1 MTRSSTASRGAQ
13 LLHACVRAHCASD
26 LRDNLWPFEACL
38 PPKLVNLQ
46 LVGTRFS
53 PDLSERQHHSY
64 VASQDVLQHAV
75 RLR

>member
-1 MTRSSTASRGAQ
+1 MDTDNDDEIEYSEQGGTIV
-13 LLHACVRAHCASD
+13 ACMRA
-26 LRDNLWPFEACL
+26 LRDNLWPFEACM
-38 PPKLVNLQ
+38 PPKLVNLE